1 MLDPSWK
8 PTLSAL
14 LQPPASL
21 LLMIP
26 AGLWLQRRPGWRRWA
41 GWLMIGTALLGLWL
55 MCSSG
60 TALWLQDRVL
70 RPPPALSPPE
80 VRALMRSPKT
90 PPSAIVVLGAGR
102 HRLSPEYGSSM
113 LTQQAMVRLH
123 YGVWLARRTGQPL
136 AYSGGVGWG
145 QSGEVTEAE
154 TAARILMDDYGSRLR
169 WTESRSRDTRQNARQ
184 LVPMLEADGVRR
196 IILVT
201 HAVHMPRALRAFRDA
216 AGTRLVIVPA
226 PVAFITPD
234 ESGLLDWMPS
244 AHGYRLNHDM
254 LHELLGLITRN

>member
-14 LQPPASL
+14 IQPPASL

-26 AGLWLQRRPGWRRWA
+26 AGLWALRWRRWA
-41 GWLMIGTALLGLWL
+41 GRLMISLATLGLWL
-55 MCSSG
+55 MCCSG
-60 TALWLQDRVL
+60 SAQWLQDHVL
-70 RPPPALSPPE
+70 RPPSALSAPE
-80 VRALMRSPKT
+80 IRALMRAPGT
-90 PPSAIVVLGAGR
+90 PPTAIVVLGAGR

-145 QSGEVTEAE
+145 QSGETTEAE

-169 WTESRSRDTRQNARQ
+169 WTESRSRDTRENAER
-184 LVPMLEADGVRR
+184 LVPMLQADGVRR

-201 HAVHMPRALRAFRDA
+201 HASHMPRAMRAFRDA
-216 AGTRLVIVPA
+216 AGRQISIVAA
-226 PVAFITPD
+226 PVGFVTND
-234 ESGLLDWMPS
+234 ESGLLDWIPS
-244 AHGYRLNHDM
+244 SYGYRLVHDA
-254 LHELLGLITRN
+254 LHEVLGLITGN